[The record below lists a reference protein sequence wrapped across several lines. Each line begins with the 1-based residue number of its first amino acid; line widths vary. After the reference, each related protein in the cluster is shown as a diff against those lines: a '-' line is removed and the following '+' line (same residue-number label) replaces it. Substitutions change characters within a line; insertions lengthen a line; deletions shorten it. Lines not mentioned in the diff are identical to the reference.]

1 MTGDREDLPYW
12 IAFSLAPTVGPVRV
26 GLLEER
32 FGSLE
37 AAWGAAESEL
47 AAAGLSAGVV
57 DAIAQTR
64 KVVEPER
71 EMERTREAGVEALTW
86 HHPDYPRL
94 LRDIAD
100 PPPVLYVKGRLGQS
114 DDVSVAVVGTRRAT
128 SYGKQAAKRLA
139 GDLARSGVTV
149 VSGLARGIDGIAH
162 QAALDAGGRT
172 LAVMG
177 SGLDVVYPPEHR
189 LLLDRVLENG
199 AALSECH
206 LGAKPDARNFP
217 RRNRLLSG
225 LSLATLVIEAPEDS
239 GVVSTVKAALD
250 QNREV
255 LCAPGEIFSR
265 TSDVPNRLIKE
276 GAKLVMSVEDI
287 LDEINVRAVP
297 QPEPAPGFSPAPDS
311 DEEARLLEAL
321 AHEPRHIDELSRAA
335 DVPIVQATSALALME
350 MKGSALQ
357 VGRMH
362 YIRARTLPPAQRS

>member
-71 EMERTREAGVEALTW
+71 EMERTLRAGVAALTW

-100 PPPVLYVKGRLGQS
+100 PPPVLYVKGTLAPT
-114 DDVSVAVVGTRRAT
+114 DDVSVAVVGTRGPT

-149 VSGLARGIDGIAH
+149 VSGLALGIDGVAH

-177 SGLDVVYPPEHR
+177 SGLDVVYPPKHH
-189 LLLDRVLENG
+189 LLLERVLENG

-217 RRNRLLSG
+217 RRNRLISG
-225 LSLATLVIEAPEDS
+225 LSLSTLVIEAPEGS
-239 GVVSTVKAALD
+239 GVITTVKAALD

-255 LCAPGEIFSR
+255 LCVPGEIFSR
-265 TSDVPNRLIKE
+265 TSDFSNRLIRE
-276 GAKLVMSVEDI
+276 GAKLVMSIEDV
-287 LDEINVRAVP
+287 LEEINVRAVP
-297 QPEPAPGFSPAPDS
+297 PPEPLPGFSPAPDS
-311 DEEARLLEAL
+311 DEEARLLDAL

-362 YIRARTLPPAQRS
+362 YIRARTTPPAQRS

>member
-71 EMERTREAGVEALTW
+71 EMERTLRAGVAALTW

-100 PPPVLYVKGRLGQS
+100 PPPVLYVKGTLAPS
-114 DDVSVAVVGTRRAT
+114 DDVSVAVVGTRGPT

-189 LLLDRVLENG
+189 LLLERVLENG

-239 GVVSTVKAALD
+239 GVISTVKAALD
-250 QNREV
+250 QNREA
-255 LCAPGEIFSR
+255 LCVPGEIFSR
-265 TSDVPNRLIKE
+265 TSDVPNRLIRE
-276 GAKLVMSVEDI
+276 GAKLVMSVEDV
-287 LDEINVRAVP
+287 LEEINVRAVP
-297 QPEPAPGFSPAPDS
+297 PPEPLPGFSPAPDS
-311 DEEARLLEAL
+311 DEEARLLDAL

-335 DVPIVQATSALALME
+335 GVPIVQATSALALME

-362 YIRARTLPPAQRS
+362 YIRARTTPPAQRS